1 MFKNRKI
8 KKSNLDLSS
17 PKLET
22 QTYAVTPRTGE
33 SEADALIR
41 QLLTL
46 KHIAEDQRKGYQR
59 WWKIDK
65 PQQPRDQILPL
76 DANKDIQQL
85 DRDSGIE
92 RRNMRGQGG
101 RNT

>member
-1 MFKNRKI
+1 MFKNRKV
-8 KKSNLDLSS
+8 KKSNLDLGS

-22 QTYAVTPRTGE
+22 QTYALSPRTGE
-33 SEADALIR
+33 SEVDALVR
-41 QLLTL
+41 QLV
-46 KHIAEDQRKGYQR
+46 KIESIAEDQRKGYQR

-65 PQQPRDQILPL
+65 PHQARDQIQPL